1 MPEEIDRA
9 IKFKS
14 IIMGHEGYTQPE
26 IAQRLGISESTV
38 KRAKRAVRGNGD
50 IEKEK
55 KKPGRKR
62 KVDAYMEEVCSLDIV
77 SNSAGAFKDGF
88 ECSVSVLL

>member
-14 IIMGHEGYTQPE
+14 IIMGHQGYTQPE

-38 KRAKRAVRGNGD
+38 KRAKRAAHENGD

-62 KVDAYMEEVCSLDIV
+62 KVDAFMEEVYSLDIV
-77 SNSAGAFKDGF
+77 SNLRRF
-88 ECSVSVLL
+88 